1 MNFARVL
8 KKGKSKHKFGSR
20 STGRKLDCGCVLSC
34 TNKQSKIDGLKK
46 KTNECL
52 NASNVIWLTG
62 DTCIYL
68 CVSIWRTFYP
78 TIHSSQ
84 GRKKQTYIIYT
95 CMHTHNIRNS
105 SLALGNMFLNYKMLI
120 VT

>member
-46 KTNECL
+46 KKKCL

-68 CVSIWRTFYP
+68 CVNLENFLSNNTQQSGKEK
-78 TIHSSQ
+78 TN
-84 GRKKQTYIIYT
+84 IYYLH
-95 CMHTHNIRNS
+95 MYAH
-105 SLALGNMFLNYKMLI
+105 A
-120 VT
+120 